1 MFNTQIMFNTM
12 CSIKDRVQSFIQDQ
26 KGVVAWEYLLVIAGV
41 SVAIIF
47 AVAVGAP
54 SMTSAVLNATCEG
67 INSVLPT
74 SGTQI
79 TCSF

>member
-1 MFNTQIMFNTM
+1 MFSNLIN
-12 CSIKDRVQSFIQDQ
+12 IKTYVQSFIQNQ

-54 SMTSAVLNATCEG
+54 SMTSAVLNGTCSA
-67 INSVLPT
+67 INTVLPST
-74 SGTQI
+74 AAM
-79 TCSF
+79 TCNF